1 MPRKKEYS
9 EEEVLEKAMH
19 TFWANGFESTS
30 LRMLEKDMG
39 INQFSIYSSFGS
51 KHGLFVEVLKK
62 YRSYAKTTFMEELL
76 QSKGSLADLRK
87 FFFDFGHAIQSG
99 DCPKGC
105 LIANTGMEVW
115 EKNEDISFELNS
127 HFTFLKETF
136 YVQLEKIKFKE
147 ELPKD
152 FDSEKY
158 ASFLLGSLQGLSLFA
173 RLYSKKE
180 VDTYIDVII
189 EALK

>member
-9 EEEVLEKAMH
+9 EEEVLEKAMY

-62 YRSYAKTTFMEELL
+62 YKSYAKTAFMGELL
-76 QSKGSLADLRK
+76 QSKGHLDDLRK
-87 FFFDFGHAIQSG
+87 FFFDYGYAIQSG
-99 DCPKGC
+99 NCPKGC
-105 LIANTGMEVW
+105 LMMNTGMEVW
-115 EKNEDISFELNS
+115 KKNEDISFELNS
-127 HFTFLKETF
+127 HFNFLKETF
-136 YVQLEKIKFKE
+136 YALLEKIKFKE

-152 FDSEKY
+152 FDSVKY
-158 ASFLLGSLQGLSLFA
+158 SAFLLGSLQRLSLFA
-173 RLYSKKE
+173 RLYGKKE
-180 VDTYIDVII
+180 VDEYIDAIM
-189 EALK
+189 EPLK